1 MAILGSLE
9 LLQKRLPEDPGL
21 VRLLDNA
28 MEGARRGKSLTARML
43 AFARK
48 QDLKRERIDLAK
60 LVNGMAELMERAL
73 GPTLTVEIRITPR
86 LSAVQTDPGQLEA
99 ALLNLAINARDA
111 MHGTGAIVISADD
124 HRVEP
129 GHPKLAP
136 GRYVCLSV
144 ADTGDGMDEETL
156 KRATEPFFTTKGIG
170 KGTGLGLSMV
180 QGLAEQSGGT
190 LMLRS
195 SPGAGTS
202 AEIWLPAADA
212 APANVPAASVRTAP
226 ASVTESLAILAV
238 DDDPLVL
245 MNMVDMLEDLGHRV
259 TSAASGRQALDALEA
274 GTFDLM
280 VTDHAMP
287 HMTGAQ
293 LIADARE
300 RCPGLAVIL
309 ATGYA
314 ELPPDGSISVPRL
327 AKPYSQADLAET
339 VAKVAATRTIA

>member
-1 MAILGSLE
+1 
-9 LLQKRLPEDPGL
+9 
-21 VRLLDNA
+21 
-28 MEGARRGKSLTARML
+28 
-43 AFARK
+43 
-48 QDLKRERIDLAK
+48 
-60 LVNGMAELMERAL
+60 
-73 GPTLTVEIRITPR
+73 
-86 LSAVQTDPGQLEA
+86 
-99 ALLNLAINARDA
+99 
-111 MHGTGAIVISADD
+111 
-124 HRVEP
+124 
-129 GHPKLAP
+129 
-136 GRYVCLSV
+136 
-144 ADTGDGMDEETL
+144 
-156 KRATEPFFTTKGIG
+156 
-170 KGTGLGLSMV
+170 MV

-212 APANVPAASVRTAP
+212 APANVPAAAVRTAP

-339 VAKVAATRTIA
+339 VAKVAAIRTIA